1 MPKDPEE
8 YTDIGAELHR
18 LDQNIEGLMNK
29 FERQSQ
35 MLVRVD
41 DMLERIEQLET
52 EVARL
57 KTSER

>member
-8 YTDIGAELHR
+8 YTDVGAELHR
-18 LDQNIEGLMNK
+18 LDQNIEGLINK

-41 DMLERIEQLET
+41 HLEERIRELEKQLE
-52 EVARL
+52 
-57 KTSER
+57 SEQQIP

>member
-35 MLVRVD
+35 MLVRFD
-41 DMLERIEQLET
+41 HLEERIRELEKQLE
-52 EVARL
+52 
-57 KTSER
+57 SEKQIP